1 MKRYGEE
8 YIVTDDEMLNIASY
22 MMDEYREY
30 LHNKIAPCT
39 NEEFIYEYCKIV
51 PDFEDLLF
59 TEFGIEL

>member
-1 MKRYGEE
+1 
-8 YIVTDDEMLNIASY
+8 
-22 MMDEYREY
+22 MDYDREY
-30 LHNKIAPCT
+30 LHNKMAPCT